1 MIHQSRREFLGTAGM
16 AAGAFLARPALL
28 SARPAPAGRVAIGL
42 CPEYNRQVETVLAT
56 MFDQIGGLQ
65 KLVSGKTV
73 AIKLNMT
80 GSPDMRFH
88 NMPVEM
94 TQWVHPVVI
103 GATVALMGRAGAKRI
118 RLLESH
124 PDGAASLQ
132 EFMAAAGWDVNAIA
146 NAAKNV
152 EFENTNYLAGHKA
165 YARFMVPG
173 HPLMY
178 AGYETNPSY
187 RDNDLM
193 VSMAKLKDHRI
204 CGVTLS
210 MKNMFGILPTTIYA
224 MDAPVDEPA
233 PTVVPGNRAG
243 MVHNGKRVPPK
254 SAPAAIDVT
263 SHDPHYRMPHVV
275 PELVAARP
283 VQLAIIDGIHTM
295 DGGELPSFGNR
306 PGQTVNH
313 ALHPGVL
320 IAGMNPVNTDSVA
333 VAVMGFNPKAVRGE
347 PPFEL
352 CDSTLEYAESLGLGT
367 RDLNRI
373 EIAGAS
379 IAKARY
385 PFRSIKQCI
394 EA

>member
-1 MIHQSRREFLGTAGM
+1 MIKQSRREFLGTAGM
-16 AAGAFLARPALL
+16 AVGAFLAAPSLL
-28 SARPAPAGRVAIGL
+28 SAKPAPAGRVAIGM
-42 CPEYNRQVETVLAT
+42 CPEYNRQVETTLAT
-56 MFDQIGGLQ
+56 MFDQLGGLQ

-80 GSPDMRFH
+80 GLPNMRFQ

-94 TQWVHPVVI
+94 THWVHPVVV
-103 GATVALMGRAGAKRI
+103 GATVALMGKAGARRI

-132 EFMAAAGWDVNAIA
+132 DFMASAGWDVNAIA

-173 HPLMY
+173 SPLMY

-193 VSMAKLKDHRI
+193 VSLAKLKDHRI
-204 CGVTLS
+204 AGVTLS
-210 MKNMFGILPTTIYA
+210 MKNMFGSLPTTIYG
-224 MDAPVDEPA
+224 MNAPVDEPA
-233 PTVVPGNRAG
+233 PTVIPGNRAG
-243 MVHNGKRVPPK
+243 MVHMGERVPPK
-254 SAPAAIDVT
+254 SAPPAINVT
-263 SHDPHYRMPHVV
+263 NHDPHFRMPHVV
-275 PELVAARP
+275 PELNAAHP
-283 VQLAIIDGIHTM
+283 VELAVIDGIHTM
-295 DGGELPSFGNR
+295 DGGELPSRGDR
-306 PGQTVNH
+306 PGQTINH

-320 IAGMNPVNTDSVA
+320 IAGHNAVNTDSVA
-333 VAVMGFNPKAVRGE
+333 VAVMGFNPMATRGE

-352 CDSTLEYAESLGLGT
+352 CDSMLEYAEKLGLGT

-373 EIAGAS
+373 EVTGAS
-379 IAKARY
+379 IAKARC
-385 PFRSIKQCI
+385 PFKSVKQSMQ
-394 EA
+394 A